1 MTIHVFKF
9 KDYCINTDCD
19 LQIQQFKEQGA
30 EEVEDLSI
38 FKGYEAYVSPDNC
51 KIVDGEIIFTP
62 PKVDLEECLKT
73 NIVYTVQQLLDA
85 KAQERGYDNSFT
97 LASYATS
104 TVPKF
109 KQEAQDFITWRDAVW
124 TKCYSMLDDYLA
136 GNIARPTVDD
146 VLQQLPTL
154 EWTNEN

>member
-1 MTIHVFKF
+1 MIL
-9 KDYCINTDCD
+9 Y
-19 LQIQQFKEQGA
+19 FKEGKWLDKEHTRMLTDYYNTLNPYVLGIDT
-30 EEVEDLSI
+30 EEYKEI
-38 FKGYEAYVSPDNC
+38 QEKGY
-51 KIVDGEIIFTP
+51 K
-62 PKVDLEECLKT
+62 LEEFYDETQTDEYLKK
-73 NIVYTVQQLLDA
+73 TVIDRVQSILDS

-136 GNIARPTVDD
+136 GNIARPTVDG
-146 VLQQLPTL
+146 VLQQLPIL